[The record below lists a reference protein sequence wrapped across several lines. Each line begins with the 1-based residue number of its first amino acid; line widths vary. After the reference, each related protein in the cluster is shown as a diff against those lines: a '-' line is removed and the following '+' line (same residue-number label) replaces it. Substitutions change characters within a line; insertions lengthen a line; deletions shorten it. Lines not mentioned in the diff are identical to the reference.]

1 MKRKYFI
8 FATLVLILI
17 FVISGCS
24 NTQNPSGSEAEITL
38 EQVNDFLNNSAGL
51 GANGIANVVSVI
63 PHAHIDGPKNET
75 PFYAFVN
82 FKYRA
87 RDYVK
92 YQVSYLSCTCRE
104 ASVNMWQTMYV
115 ELTLPESK
123 KPEDVKIKYISFD
136 KDSTDHYM
144 GGHWGDSDP
153 TPTGQTYDL
162 FKTEF
167 VSYFPKKDSQY
178 IHSLNTISDIKAEE
192 YQTGEG
198 REDYSLDAFSGATVS
213 ANNIIRILH
222 SVMDYHAADE
232 FFK

>member
-1 MKRKYFI
+1 MKRKHYI
-8 FATLVLILI
+8 ITVLVL
-17 FVISGCS
+17 VIVFAIAGCS
-24 NTQNPSGSEAEITL
+24 NQAPAASDAEITID
-38 EQVNDFLNNSAGL
+38 QVNSFLNESAGL
-51 GANGIANVVSVI
+51 GSDGIANVVSVI

-87 RDYVK
+87 RDYIK

-123 KPEDVKIKYISFD
+123 NPEDVKIKFISFD
-136 KDSTDHYM
+136 DDSTGHYT

-153 TPTGQTYDL
+153 MPFGQTYEL
-162 FKTEF
+162 YKTEY
-167 VSYFPKKDSQY
+167 VPYFQQKDSKY
-178 IHSLNTISDIKAEE
+178 LHSLSTVDDIKIEE
-192 YQTGEG
+192 YQAGEG
-198 REDYSLDAFSGATVS
+198 REDYTIDALSGASVS

-222 SVMDYHAADE
+222 SIMDHHATDE

>member
-1 MKRKYFI
+1 MKRKHYI
-8 FATLVLILI
+8 FAVLVLILI

-24 NTQNPSGSEAEITL
+24 NTQNPAGSEADITL

-51 GANGIANVVSVI
+51 GPNGIGNVVSVI

-87 RDYVK
+87 RDYIK

-123 KPEDVKIKYISFD
+123 NPEEAKVKYISFD
-136 KDSTDHYM
+136 KDSTEHYT
-144 GGHWGDSDP
+144 GGHWGDSSP
-153 TPTGQTYDL
+153 IPSGQTYEL
-162 FKTEF
+162 FKTEYI
-167 VSYFPKKDSQY
+167 SYFPKKDSKY
-178 IHSLNTISDIKAEE
+178 IHSLNTIADIKVEE
-192 YQTGEG
+192 YQAGEG
-198 REDYSLDAFSGATVS
+198 RESYSLDAFSGATVS

-222 SVMDYHAADE
+222 SIMNYHATDE